1 MAPEMPQ
8 MSTGFNMS
16 VAALVAL
23 GGIAIVACRREE
35 RTLPAGTPA
44 RVESLDERGL
54 PKRIRFDVELRPAAG
69 DAGLAEVWV
78 PGPSGPEKIG
88 ELTRMHR
95 ETTLAALR
103 AKAVEVVK
111 AAASHPDK
119 QLYGFIRTRRDL
131 DPWDAESAAQVLHDA
146 GFRDIGF
153 DGMRLWKGDPEL
165 GRPIHTEDRKPFR
178 DSSNPVMGD
187 TPSRR

>member
-1 MAPEMPQ
+1 
-8 MSTGFNMS
+8 MSNRVNVS
-16 VAALVAL
+16 IAVLLAL
-23 GGIAIVACRREE
+23 GLGLIAACRRDDA
-35 RTLPAGTPA
+35 RLPAGTPA
-44 RVESLDERGL
+44 RVESMDERGL
-54 PKRIRFDVELRPAAG
+54 PKRIRFDVELRPAPG
-69 DAGLAEVWV
+69 DAGLSEVWV
-78 PGPSGPEKIG
+78 PGAAGPEKIG

-95 ETTLAALR
+95 EATLAKLR
-103 AKAVEVVK
+103 AKADEVVK
-111 AAASHPDK
+111 ASVDHPTK

-153 DGMRLWKGDPEL
+153 DGLRLWKGDAEL

-178 DSSNPVMGD
+178 DSSSPSLGE